1 MSQEE
6 RIVNPRLQAEDLGL
20 EAGLRPRSL
29 AEFVGQEELRRN
41 LEIAL
46 EAARARGEAVDHI
59 LVHGPPGL
67 GKTTL
72 AYIIAH
78 EMGGGIK
85 STSGPVV
92 ERAGDLA
99 ALLTNL
105 APLDVLFID
114 EVHRLPTVVEEILYP
129 AMEDFRLDLIIG
141 QGPGARSLKLELPN
155 FTLVGA
161 TTRAGLLTPALRDRF
176 GLMLRVDFY
185 RVEDLVQ
192 ITHRAAQVLGIEIDA
207 DGAWEISRRSRGTPR
222 IANRL
227 LKRVRDYAQVRG
239 DGRIDRDCADAALT
253 LLDIDQLGFDRMDR
267 QILLTILEKYDGGP
281 VGLGT
286 LAAALCEERGH
297 PGRRLRTLSDAVRL
311 LPAHPPGP
319 HGHQPGRGVFRQVA
333 PKRGPPRVIS
343 LRRHYCPPSLNE
355 PFPPK
360 HARFTKK
367 TPGPIPLNPPYQR
380 EPRGAVARG
389 DRIPGLNVLR
399 GILKKSSLLLRISS
413 AFSNGSST

>member
-1 MSQEE
+1 MQQEE
-6 RIVNPRLQAEDLGL
+6 RIVNPRRQAEDLGL
-20 EAGLRPRSL
+20 EVGLRPRHL
-29 AEFVGQEELRRN
+29 AEFVGQEEVRRN
-41 LEIAL
+41 LEIAMA
-46 EAARARGEAVDHI
+46 AARARGEAVDHI

-72 AYIIAH
+72 AYIIAQ

-85 STSGPVV
+85 ATSGPVI

-105 APLDVLFID
+105 QPLDVLFID

-141 QGPGARSLKLELPN
+141 QGPGARSLKLELPH

-185 RVEDLVQ
+185 RPEELVQ
-192 ITHRAAQVLGIEIDA
+192 ITRRAAQVLAVEIDA
-207 DGAWEISRRSRGTPR
+207 EGTWEIARRARGTPR

-227 LKRVRDYAQVRG
+227 LKRVRDYAQVRA
-239 DGRIDRDCADAALT
+239 DGRITKELADAALT
-253 LLDIDQLGFDRMDR
+253 LLEVDQLGLDRMDR

-286 LAAALCEERGH
+286 LAAALCEEED
-297 PGRRLRTLSDAVRL
+297 TLEDV
-311 LPAHPPGP
+311 
-319 HGHQPGRGVFRQVA
+319 
-333 PKRGPPRVIS
+333 
-343 LRRHYCPPSLNE
+343 YE
-355 PFPPK
+355 PFLIQSGFLQRTPRGRV
-360 HARFTKK
+360 ATSRALEYFAK
-367 TPGPIPLNPPYQR
+367 TPRKGPYPKL
-380 EPRGAVARG
+380 
-389 DRIPGLNVLR
+389 
-399 GILKKSSLLLRISS
+399 
-413 AFSNGSST
+413 F

>member
-1 MSQEE
+1 MQQEE
-6 RIVNPRLQAEDLGL
+6 RIVNPRRQAEDLGL
-20 EAGLRPRSL
+20 EVGLRPRHL
-29 AEFVGQEELRRN
+29 AEFVGQEEVRRN
-41 LEIAL
+41 LEIAMA
-46 EAARARGEAVDHI
+46 AARARGEAVDHI

-72 AYIIAH
+72 AYIIAQ

-85 STSGPVV
+85 ATSGPVI

-105 APLDVLFID
+105 QPLDVLFID

-141 QGPGARSLKLELPN
+141 QGPGARSLKLELPH

-185 RVEDLVQ
+185 RPEELVQ
-192 ITHRAAQVLGIEIDA
+192 ITRRAAQVLAVEID
-207 DGAWEISRRSRGTPR
+207 DQGTWEIARRARGTPR

-227 LKRVRDYAQVRG
+227 LKRVRDYAQVRA
-239 DGRIDRDCADAALT
+239 DGRITKELADAALT
-253 LLDIDQLGFDRMDR
+253 LLEVDQLGLDRMDR

-286 LAAALCEERGH
+286 LAAALCEEED
-297 PGRRLRTLSDAVRL
+297 TLEDV
-311 LPAHPPGP
+311 
-319 HGHQPGRGVFRQVA
+319 
-333 PKRGPPRVIS
+333 
-343 LRRHYCPPSLNE
+343 YE
-355 PFPPK
+355 PFLIQSG
-360 HARFTKK
+360 F
-367 TPGPIPLNPPYQR
+367 LQR
-380 EPRGAVARG
+380 TPRGRVATSRA
-389 DRIPGLNVLR
+389 LEY
-399 GILKKSSLLLRISS
+399 
-413 AFSNGSST
+413 FSRTPRKGPYPKLF

>member
-1 MSQEE
+1 MDQEE
-6 RIVNPRLQAEDLGL
+6 RIVNPRPQVEDLGL
-20 EAGLRPRSL
+20 EAGLRPRTL

-46 EAARARGEAVDHI
+46 TAARARGEAVDHI

-72 AYIIAH
+72 AHIIAQ
-78 EMGGGIK
+78 EMGAGVK
-85 STSGPVV
+85 ATAGPVV

-105 APLDVLFID
+105 QARDVLFID

-129 AMEDFRLDLIIG
+129 AMEDFNLDLIIG
-141 QGPGARSLKLELPN
+141 QGPGARSVKLELPH

-185 RVEDLVQ
+185 KVEDLAIIVRR
-192 ITHRAAQVLGIEIDA
+192 TAQVLDIELEA
-207 DGAWEISRRSRGTPR
+207 EGAWEIARRSRGTPR

-239 DGRIDRDCADAALT
+239 DGRINRESADAALT
-253 LLDIDQLGFDRMDR
+253 LLNIDTLGLDRMDR
-267 QILLTILEKYDGGP
+267 LILLTILETYDGGP

-286 LAAALCEERGH
+286 LAAALCEEEGTLEDVYEPYLIQSGFLQRTPRGRVATGRAAEYFGKI
-297 PGRRLRTLSDAVRL
+297 PGK
-311 LPAHPPGP
+311 GP
-319 HGHQPGRGVFRQVA
+319 H
-333 PKRGPPRVIS
+333 PK
-343 LRRHYCPPSLNE
+343 L
-355 PFPPK
+355 F
-360 HARFTKK
+360 
-367 TPGPIPLNPPYQR
+367 
-380 EPRGAVARG
+380 
-389 DRIPGLNVLR
+389 
-399 GILKKSSLLLRISS
+399 
-413 AFSNGSST
+413 

>member
-1 MSQEE
+1 MLLRLGYISANMSQEE

-20 EAGLRPRSL
+20 EAGLRPRDL
-29 AEFVGQEELRRN
+29 TEFVGQEELRRN

-185 RVEDLVQ
+185 RVEDLVR

-207 DGAWEISRRSRGTPR
+207 DGALEISRRSRGTPR

-227 LKRVRDYAQVRG
+227 LKRVRDYAQVRA
-239 DGRIDRDCADAALT
+239 DGRIDRETAPTPPSPCWTWTSWALT
-253 LLDIDQLGFDRMDR
+253 AWTARSSSPSWR
-267 QILLTILEKYDGGP
+267 ST
-281 VGLGT
+281 T
-286 LAAALCEERGH
+286 
-297 PGRRLRTLSDAVRL
+297 AVRW
-311 LPAHPPGP
+311 GW
-319 HGHQPGRGVFRQVA
+319 A
-333 PKRGPPRVIS
+333 PWPRPCAKR
-343 LRRHYCPPSLNE
+343 
-355 PFPPK
+355 
-360 HARFTKK
+360 K
-367 TPGPIPLNPPYQR
+367 TPWKTSMNP
-380 EPRGAVARG
+380 
-389 DRIPGLNVLR
+389 
-399 GILKKSSLLLRISS
+399 
-413 AFSNGSST
+413 T

>member
-1 MSQEE
+1 MDQEE
-6 RIVNPRLQAEDLGL
+6 RIVNPRRQMEDLGL
-20 EAGLRPRSL
+20 EVGLRPRTLS
-29 AEFVGQEELRRN
+29 EFVGQEELRRN
-41 LEIAL
+41 LEIAMI
-46 EAARARGEAVDHI
+46 AARARGEAVDHI

-72 AYIIAH
+72 AYIIAN

-85 STSGPVV
+85 TTSGPVV

-105 APLDVLFID
+105 QPRDVLFID

-141 QGPGARSLKLELPN
+141 QGPGARSLKLELPH

-185 RVEDLVQ
+185 SPEELVH
-192 ITHRAAQVLGIEIDA
+192 ITRRAAQVLGVEVEDE
-207 DGAWEISRRSRGTPR
+207 GAWEIARRARGTPR

-227 LKRVRDYAQVRG
+227 LKRVRDYAQVHG
-239 DGRIDRDCADAALT
+239 DGRVNREVADAALT
-253 LLDIDQLGFDRMDR
+253 LLEVDQLGLDRMDR

-286 LAAALCEERGH
+286 LAAALCEEED
-297 PGRRLRTLSDAVRL
+297 TLEDV
-311 LPAHPPGP
+311 
-319 HGHQPGRGVFRQVA
+319 
-333 PKRGPPRVIS
+333 
-343 LRRHYCPPSLNE
+343 YE
-355 PFPPK
+355 PFLIQSGFLQRTPRGRMVTSRTMEYFDKIPPK
-360 HARFTKK
+360 
-367 TPGPIPLNPPYQR
+367 GPYRKL
-380 EPRGAVARG
+380 
-389 DRIPGLNVLR
+389 
-399 GILKKSSLLLRISS
+399 
-413 AFSNGSST
+413 F

>member
-1 MSQEE
+1 MSSEE

-20 EAGLRPRSL
+20 EAGLRPREL

-78 EMGGGIK
+78 EMGGGVK
-85 STSGPVV
+85 ATAGPVI

-105 APLDVLFID
+105 APKDVLFID

-141 QGPGARSLKLELPN
+141 QGPGARSLKLELPH

-185 RVEDLVQ
+185 QVEELAQ
-192 ITHRAAQVLGIEIDA
+192 IIQRAAQVLGIEVEA
-207 DGAWEISRRSRGTPR
+207 DGAWEIARRARGTPR
-222 IANRL
+222 IGNRL

-239 DGRIDRDCADAALT
+239 DGRVDRDCADAALT
-253 LLDIDQLGFDRMDR
+253 LLNIDQLGLDRMDR

-281 VGLGT
+281 VGLDT
-286 LAAALCEERGH
+286 LAAALCEERDTLEDVYEPYLIQCGFLKRT
-297 PGRRLRTLSDAVRL
+297 PRGRMSTNRAAEYFAKFPRKE
-311 LPAHPPGP
+311 AHP
-319 HGHQPGRGVFRQVA
+319 R
-333 PKRGPPRVIS
+333 
-343 LRRHYCPPSLNE
+343 L
-355 PFPPK
+355 
-360 HARFTKK
+360 
-367 TPGPIPLNPPYQR
+367 
-380 EPRGAVARG
+380 
-389 DRIPGLNVLR
+389 
-399 GILKKSSLLLRISS
+399 
-413 AFSNGSST
+413 FS

>member
-1 MSQEE
+1 MSQDE
-6 RIVNPRLQAEDLGL
+6 RIVNPMLQADDLGL

-72 AYIIAH
+72 AFIIAH

-105 APLDVLFID
+105 APKDVLFID

-129 AMEDFRLDLIIG
+129 AMEDFNLDLIIG
-141 QGPGARSLKLELPN
+141 QGPGARSLKLDLPN

-185 RVEDLVQ
+185 RVEDLVR
-192 ITHRAAQVLGIEIDA
+192 ITHRAAQVLEIEIDA
-207 DGAWEISRRSRGTPR
+207 DGALEISRRSRGTPR

-239 DGRIDRDCADAALT
+239 NGRIDRDCADAALT
-253 LLDIDQLGFDRMDR
+253 LLDVDQLGFDRMDR

-286 LAAALCEERGH
+286 LAAALCEEEDTLEDVYEPYLIQCGFLQRTPRG
-297 PGRRLRTLSDAVRL
+297 RTVTNRA
-311 LPAHPPGP
+311 AEY
-319 HGHQPGRGVFRQVA
+319 FA
-333 PKRGPPRVIS
+333 KFPR
-343 LRRHYCPPSLNE
+343 
-355 PFPPK
+355 
-360 HARFTKK
+360 KK
-367 TPGPIPLNPPYQR
+367 THPAL
-380 EPRGAVARG
+380 
-389 DRIPGLNVLR
+389 
-399 GILKKSSLLLRISS
+399 
-413 AFSNGSST
+413 F

>member
-1 MSQEE
+1 MSQDE
-6 RIVNPRLQAEDLGL
+6 RIVNPRLQADDLGL

-72 AYIIAH
+72 AFIIAH

-105 APLDVLFID
+105 APKDVLFID
-114 EVHRLPTVVEEILYP
+114 EVHRLPTIVEEILYP
-129 AMEDFRLDLIIG
+129 AMEDFNLDLIIG
-141 QGPGARSLKLELPN
+141 QGPGARSLKLELPT

-185 RVEDLVQ
+185 RVEELAQ
-192 ITHRAAQVLGIEIDA
+192 ITRRAAQVLGVEIDA
-207 DGAWEISRRSRGTPR
+207 DGTWEISRRSRGTPR

-253 LLDIDQLGFDRMDR
+253 LLDVDQLGFDRMDR

-286 LAAALCEERGH
+286 LAAALCEEEDTLEDVYEPYLIQCGFLQRTPRGRMTTNSAAAYFAKF
-297 PGRRLRTLSDAVRL
+297 PRQG
-311 LPAHPPGP
+311 AHPAL
-319 HGHQPGRGVFRQVA
+319 F
-333 PKRGPPRVIS
+333 
-343 LRRHYCPPSLNE
+343 
-355 PFPPK
+355 
-360 HARFTKK
+360 
-367 TPGPIPLNPPYQR
+367 
-380 EPRGAVARG
+380 
-389 DRIPGLNVLR
+389 
-399 GILKKSSLLLRISS
+399 
-413 AFSNGSST
+413 

>member
-1 MSQEE
+1 MLLRLGYISLNMSQEE

-20 EAGLRPRSL
+20 EAGLRPRDL
-29 AEFVGQEELRRN
+29 TEFVGQEELRRN
-41 LEIAL
+41 LEIAM
-46 EAARARGEAVDHI
+46 EAARARSEAVDHI

-85 STSGPVV
+85 TTSGPVV

-105 APLDVLFID
+105 APKDVLFID

-141 QGPGARSLKLELPN
+141 QGPGARSLKLELPH

-185 RVEDLVQ
+185 RVEDLVK
-192 ITHRAAQVLGIEIDA
+192 ITNRAARVLGIEIDA
-207 DGAWEISRRSRGTPR
+207 DGAWEISKRSRGTPR

-253 LLDIDQLGFDRMDR
+253 LLDVDQLGFDRMDR

-281 VGLGT
+281 VGLDT
-286 LAAALCEERGH
+286 LAAALCEERDTLEDVYEPYLMQCGF
-297 PGRRLRTLSDAVRL
+297 LKRT
-311 LPAHPPGP
+311 
-319 HGHQPGRGVFRQVA
+319 
-333 PKRGPPRVIS
+333 
-343 LRRHYCPPSLNE
+343 
-355 PFPPK
+355 
-360 HARFTKK
+360 
-367 TPGPIPLNPPYQR
+367 
-380 EPRGAVARG
+380 PRGRMATSRAAEYFRKMPRQG
-389 DRIPGLNVLR
+389 GYPNLFNQ
-399 GILKKSSLLLRISS
+399 
-413 AFSNGSST
+413 

>member
-1 MSQEE
+1 MDQDE
-6 RIVNPRLQAEDLGL
+6 RIVNPRLQVDDLGL
-20 EAGLRPRSL
+20 EVGLRPRSL

-46 EAARARGEAVDHI
+46 IAARARGEAVDHI

-72 AYIIAH
+72 AHIIAQ
-78 EMGGGIK
+78 EMGAGIK
-85 STSGPVV
+85 TTAGPVV

-99 ALLTNL
+99 AILTNL
-105 APLDVLFID
+105 QPRDVLFID

-129 AMEDFRLDLIIG
+129 AMEDFTLDLIIG
-141 QGPGARSLKLELPN
+141 QWPGARSVKLELPN

-185 RVEDLVQ
+185 RVEDLEKIVR
-192 ITHRAAQVLGIEIDA
+192 RAAQVLDLHIDA
-207 DGAWEISRRSRGTPR
+207 DGAREIAKRSRGTPR

-239 DGRIDRDCADAALT
+239 DGRINRACADAALT
-253 LLDIDQLGFDRMDR
+253 LLEIDQLGLDRMDR

-286 LAAALCEERGH
+286 LAAALCEEEDTLEDVYEPYLIQSGFLQRTPRGRMATGLAAEYLQKLAKKG
-297 PGRRLRTLSDAVRL
+297 P
-311 LPAHPPGP
+311 HPPL
-319 HGHQPGRGVFRQVA
+319 F
-333 PKRGPPRVIS
+333 K
-343 LRRHYCPPSLNE
+343 
-355 PFPPK
+355 
-360 HARFTKK
+360 
-367 TPGPIPLNPPYQR
+367 
-380 EPRGAVARG
+380 
-389 DRIPGLNVLR
+389 
-399 GILKKSSLLLRISS
+399 
-413 AFSNGSST
+413 

>member
-1 MSQEE
+1 MDQEE
-6 RIVNPRLQAEDLGL
+6 RIVNPRRQMEDLGL
-20 EAGLRPRSL
+20 EVGLRPRTLS
-29 AEFVGQEELRRN
+29 EFVGQEELRRN
-41 LEIAL
+41 LEIAMI
-46 EAARARGEAVDHI
+46 AARARGEAVDHI

-72 AYIIAH
+72 AYIIAN

-85 STSGPVV
+85 TTSGPVV

-105 APLDVLFID
+105 QPRDVLFID

-141 QGPGARSLKLELPN
+141 QGPGARSLKLELPH

-185 RVEDLVQ
+185 SPEELVH
-192 ITHRAAQVLGIEIDA
+192 ITRRAAQVLGVEVEDE
-207 DGAWEISRRSRGTPR
+207 GAWEIARRARGTPR

-227 LKRVRDYAQVRG
+227 LKRVRDYAQVHG
-239 DGRIDRDCADAALT
+239 DGRVNREVADAALT
-253 LLDIDQLGFDRMDR
+253 LLEVDQLGLDRMDR

-286 LAAALCEERGH
+286 LAAALCEEED
-297 PGRRLRTLSDAVRL
+297 TLEDV
-311 LPAHPPGP
+311 
-319 HGHQPGRGVFRQVA
+319 
-333 PKRGPPRVIS
+333 
-343 LRRHYCPPSLNE
+343 YE
-355 PFPPK
+355 PFLIQSG
-360 HARFTKK
+360 F
-367 TPGPIPLNPPYQR
+367 LQR
-380 EPRGAVARG
+380 TPRGRMVTARTAEYFQK
-389 DRIPGLNVLR
+389 PS
-399 GILKKSSLLLRISS
+399 KKNTYRSL
-413 AFSNGSST
+413 F

>member
-1 MSQEE
+1 MTQEE
-6 RIVNPRLQAEDLGL
+6 RIVNPRLQADDLGL
-20 EAGLRPRSL
+20 EAGLRPQIL
-29 AEFVGQEELRRN
+29 ADFVGQEELRRH

-46 EAARARGEAVDHI
+46 AAALARGEAVDHI

-78 EMGGGIK
+78 EMSGAIK
-85 STSGPVV
+85 TTSGPVV

-105 APLDVLFID
+105 APKDVLFID
-114 EVHRLPTVVEEILYP
+114 EIHRLPTVVEEILYP

-141 QGPGARSLKLELPN
+141 QGPGARSLKLELPH

-185 RVEDLVQ
+185 KVEELAQ
-192 ITHRAAQVLGIEIDA
+192 ITRRAAQVLGIEIEA

-239 DGRIDRDCADAALT
+239 DGRINRETADAALN
-253 LLDIDQLGFDRMDR
+253 LLDVDQLGFDRMDR

-281 VGLGT
+281 VGLDT
-286 LAAALCEERGH
+286 LAAALCEERDTLEDVYEPYLMQCGFLKRT
-297 PGRRLRTLSDAVRL
+297 PRGRMATNRAAEYFAKMPRKS
-311 LPAHPPGP
+311 P
-319 HGHQPGRGVFRQVA
+319 H
-333 PKRGPPRVIS
+333 
-343 LRRHYCPPSLNE
+343 PSL
-355 PFPPK
+355 F
-360 HARFTKK
+360 
-367 TPGPIPLNPPYQR
+367 
-380 EPRGAVARG
+380 
-389 DRIPGLNVLR
+389 DR
-399 GILKKSSLLLRISS
+399 
-413 AFSNGSST
+413 

>member
-1 MSQEE
+1 MSTEE

-20 EAGLRPRSL
+20 EVGLRPRTL
-29 AEFVGQEELRRN
+29 AEFVGQEELCRN

-72 AYIIAH
+72 AHIIAY

-85 STSGPVV
+85 ATSGPVI

-105 APLDVLFID
+105 APKDVLFID

-141 QGPGARSLKLELPN
+141 QGPGARSLKLELPH

-161 TTRAGLLTPALRDRF
+161 TTRAGLLSPALRNRF

-185 RVEDLVQ
+185 QVEELVQ
-192 ITHRAAQVLGIEIDA
+192 ITRRAAQVLGVEIEA
-207 DGAWEISRRSRGTPR
+207 DGTWEIARRSRGTPR

-227 LKRVRDYAQVRG
+227 LKRVRDYAQVRR

-253 LLDIDQLGFDRMDR
+253 LLQIDQLGFDRMDR

-281 VGLGT
+281 VGLDT
-286 LAAALCEERGH
+286 LAHALCEERDTLEDVYEPYLIQCGFLQRT
-297 PGRRLRTLSDAVRL
+297 PRGR
-311 LPAHPPGP
+311 
-319 HGHQPGRGVFRQVA
+319 VA
-333 PKRGPPRVIS
+333 TSRAAEYFNKLPKRGS
-343 LRRHYCPPSLNE
+343 HPSL
-355 PFPPK
+355 F
-360 HARFTKK
+360 
-367 TPGPIPLNPPYQR
+367 QR
-380 EPRGAVARG
+380 
-389 DRIPGLNVLR
+389 N
-399 GILKKSSLLLRISS
+399 
-413 AFSNGSST
+413 